1 MSTSQYLLG
10 TGELV
15 VIAAALGLGAVHVRE
30 LLVPGWLGAMARLA
44 EFVLAISA
52 LVVIA
57 EVLGFF
63 KLLDEVPLVLASVA
77 VGLGAAYLARRREK
91 PHGVKPEVSPIHLM
105 TAIAVAAAALVVAH
119 WAQPAQQSMDIGMYF
134 QDTTWYHMS
143 FSARFDQTG
152 EVGPLHFTDPLKLAA
167 WFYPQNSELLNSI
180 GIVAL
185 DNDFLSTLINLGW
198 LALSL
203 LAAWCIGRPYA
214 IGAATVLGAAVVL
227 DSEMLV
233 ASQAGNAPNDIA
245 GLFFLLATLAFLV
258 NGAATS
264 GARLASA
271 PVSEGPGVAPMER
284 AVEARAEAPPAPPS
298 PGLAGI
304 GTGPLFLG
312 GLAAGLGIGT
322 KITLLAALGVL
333 TIGLAVLG
341 GRRGWLHTLGV
352 WLGGMTITAGFWY
365 GRNLV
370 HAANPF
376 PQVGK
381 LGPIDLPGPEQVH
394 LYPREPH
401 KLSEYYNDPHVWQD
415 VFFPVLHDRLG
426 PLWPVILAFVAF
438 GLMAALVWGGS
449 RVIRLLA
456 ITGIVAGIAYV
467 FTPLTAS
474 GELGDA
480 RGFDANLRYVAPSL
494 VIAFT
499 LVPLIPRLRH
509 GPWPWV
515 LIGFF
520 AILVAQGTI
529 TEASWSDKHLKESL
543 QLAAIVVAVPAVL
556 VALSR
561 FGTHRGI
568 LVAFALAAL
577 VVTVALG
584 RTQEE
589 QYLDHRYSASV
600 APPLTGG
607 FRASPEWVPLQKFGR
622 NTTDARIA
630 VVGRAGA
637 FGQYFFY
644 GTDLSNWVQYPGR
657 HLRRGTF
664 RPIDTCYGWR
674 TQINEGDYDYI
685 VTTPRLNQLETTPP
699 PENAWTGRD
708 KNAEVI
714 VRSGPARIFK
724 VNGPLDPTT
733 CPELGEAAHA

>member
-1 MSTSQYLLG
+1 
-10 TGELV
+10 LV
-15 VIAAALGLGAVHVRE
+15 VIAATLGLGAFHVRA
-30 LLVPGWLGAMARLA
+30 LLVPGWSGAMARLS
-44 EFVLAISA
+44 EFVIGLSA

-63 KLLDEVPLVLASVA
+63 KILEEVPLVLAAVI
-77 VGLGAAYLARRREK
+77 VGLTATYLAR
-91 PHGVKPEVSPIHLM
+91 PHMPDPGARPEVSPTHLM

-143 FSARFDQTG
+143 FSARFDQTA
-152 EVGPLHFTDPLKLAA
+152 EVGPLHFTDPLKLAV
-167 WFYPQNSELLNSI
+167 WFYPQNSELFHSI

-185 DNDFLSTLINLGW
+185 DNDFLSTLVNLGW

-214 IGAATVLGAAVVL
+214 ISAATVLGAAVVL

-245 GLFFLLATLAFLV
+245 GLFFLLATVAFIV
-258 NGAATS
+258 NGAATD

-271 PVSEGPGVAPMER
+271 PVSEGPGVVPVRRPGAPV
-284 AVEARAEAPPAPPS
+284 AGPASEAPS

-333 TIGLAVLG
+333 TIGIAVLA
-341 GRRGWLHTLGV
+341 GRRNWLHALGI
-352 WLGGMTITAGFWY
+352 WLGGMLITSGFWY

-376 PQVGK
+376 PQLEK
-381 LGPIDLPGPEQVH
+381 IGPIDLPGPEQVD

-401 KLSEYYNDPHVWQD
+401 KLSEYYNDPDVWRD

-426 PLWPVILAFVAF
+426 PLWPGILAFVAF
-438 GLMAALVWGGS
+438 GLVAALIWGRSGVM
-449 RVIRLLA
+449 RVLA

-474 GELGDA
+474 GALGDA
-480 RGFDANLRYVAPSL
+480 GGFDANLRYVSPAL
-494 VIAFT
+494 VIAFV

-520 AILVAQGTI
+520 AILVIQGTI
-529 TEASWSDKHLKESL
+529 TEPSWGKYDHVFESL
-543 QLAAIVVAVPAVL
+543 ELALIVVAVPAVL

-561 FGTHRGI
+561 LGTHRVA
-568 LVAFALAAL
+568 LAAFAAAAL
-577 VVTVALG
+577 VVTVIIG

-589 QYLDHRYSASV
+589 QYLDHRYQAAV

-622 NTTDARIA
+622 NTTDSRIA

-644 GTDLSNWVQYPGR
+644 GTDLSNWVQYVGR
-657 HLRRGTF
+657 NLRKGTF
-664 RPIDTCYGWR
+664 RPIDRCVDWR
-674 TQINEGDYDYI
+674 NAINEGDYDYI
-685 VTTPRLNQLETTPP
+685 VTTPRLNQEETTEP
-699 PENAWTGRD
+699 PENAWTGED
-708 KNAEVI
+708 PNAEAI
-714 VRSGPARIFK
+714 VVSGPARVFQ
-724 VNGPLDPTT
+724 VNGPLDPST
-733 CPELGEAAHA
+733 CSELGEAARA